1 MTEVDVTTT
10 ALAHLGALTT
20 ATVGAAMA
28 TAEGSVTGTAATE
41 GVVEVA
47 VDTAVNETAALP
59 VVSATM
65 GTERVLS
72 AMAVTRATLATGRR
86 LLAPSTVAVR
96 LPRLLAAVR
105 PRLLLAVALLPLLPD
120 AGARLRGRPA

>member
-59 VVSATM
+59 VERDN